1 MTRTFLSLLLAFAAS
16 TAFAYNVEVR
26 SDSPL
31 ISDSEL
37 QSMVRASGDA
47 VRHNIPDS
55 QEVYVYVVTRAK
67 PRDTDP
73 SKYIYFHRAEL
84 RRHFTSGDPYTFNG
98 WLPIKQ
104 EEFYGVDDA
113 NGVKSSLEST
123 LRRFF
128 SEVKNLN
135 VTTKVK

>member
-1 MTRTFLSLLLAFAAS
+1 MIRTCLTLILTFVS
-16 TAFAYNVEVR
+16 TSVLAYNLEVR

-31 ISDSEL
+31 VTESEL
-37 QSMVRASGDA
+37 RGMVKTTGEA
-47 VRHNIPDS
+47 VRHNIPET
-55 QEVYVYVVTRAK
+55 QEVYVYVITRAK
-67 PRDTDP
+67 PRDNDP
-73 SKYIYFHRAEL
+73 AKYIFFHRAEL
-84 RRHFTSGDPYTFNG
+84 RRHFTSTDPYTFNG

-113 NGVKSSLEST
+113 NGVKASLDST

-135 VTTKVK
+135 VTVKTK

>member
-1 MTRTFLSLLLAFAAS
+1 MKKICLSLLLALII
-16 TAFAYNVEVR
+16 TPAFAYNLEVR

-31 ISDSEL
+31 VSEAEL
-37 QSMVRASGDA
+37 ESMVKSTGDA
-47 VRHNIPDS
+47 VRHNIPKTQD
-55 QEVYVYVVTRAK
+55 VYVYVVTRAK

-84 RRHFTSGDPYTFNG
+84 RRHFTSGDPYAFNG

-135 VTTKVK
+135 VTTKTK

>member
-1 MTRTFLSLLLAFAAS
+1 MTRISLILMLTLVSANAL
-16 TAFAYNVEVR
+16 AYNLEVR

-31 ISDSEL
+31 VTESEL
-37 QSMVRASGDA
+37 RGMVKASGEA
-47 VRHNIPDS
+47 VRHNIPDT
-55 QEVYVYVVTRAK
+55 QDVYVYVITRAK
-67 PRDTDP
+67 PRENDP
-73 SKYIYFHRAEL
+73 AKYIFFHRAEL
-84 RRHFTSGDPYTFNG
+84 RRHFTSTDPYTFNG

-113 NGVKSSLEST
+113 NGVKASLDST

-135 VTTKVK
+135 VNVKTK

>member
-1 MTRTFLSLLLAFAAS
+1 MIRTMLSALLTLFAAN
-16 TAFAYNVEVR
+16 AFAYNVEVR

-31 ISDSEL
+31 VNDAEL
-37 QSMVRASGDA
+37 RSMVKASGDA
-47 VRHNIPDS
+47 VRHNIPETQD
-55 QEVYVYVVTRAK
+55 VYVYVITRAK
-67 PRDTDP
+67 PRDNDP
-73 SKYIYFHRAEL
+73 AKYIYFHRAEL
-84 RRHFTSGDPYTFNG
+84 RRHFTSGEPYPFNG

-113 NGVKSSLEST
+113 SGVKSALENT

-135 VTTKVK
+135 VTTKTK

>member
-1 MTRTFLSLLLAFAAS
+1 MNKFCLSLLLALAA
-16 TAFAYNVEVR
+16 APALAYNLEVR

-31 ISDSEL
+31 VGEDEL
-37 QSMVRASGDA
+37 RSLVKASGNA
-47 VRHNIPDS
+47 VRHNIPVTQD
-55 QEVYVYVVTRAK
+55 VYVYVVTRAK

-73 SKYIYFHRAEL
+73 AKYIYFHRAEL

-113 NGVKSSLEST
+113 NGVKSALEST

-135 VTTKVK
+135 VKTAPK